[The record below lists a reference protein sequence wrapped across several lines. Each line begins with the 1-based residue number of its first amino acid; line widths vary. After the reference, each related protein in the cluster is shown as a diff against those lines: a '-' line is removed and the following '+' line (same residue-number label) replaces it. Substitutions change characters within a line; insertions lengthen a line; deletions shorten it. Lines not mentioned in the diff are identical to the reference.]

1 MSDEKNSKNTREKL
15 FKAVFSAIASGGSEK
30 EGSDGK
36 RSGGFDIGGL
46 KDILGT
52 VASIAGKGKDE
63 VVQLLCREIGQ
74 AVAAMLKEPLT
85 QVIENRKLRISLEFV
100 PRNEQDR
107 SKGYAKSKRKK

>member
-1 MSDEKNSKNTREKL
+1 MSDAKTSKNTREKL
-15 FKAVFSAIASGGSEK
+15 FKAVFSAIASNGGDK
-30 EGSDGK
+30 DNSDEK
-36 RSGGFDIGGL
+36 RSGAFDIGGI

-52 VASIAGKGKDE
+52 IASIAGKGKDE

-100 PRNEQDR
+100 PRNESDR
-107 SKGYAKSKRKK
+107 TKGKASAKRKK